1 MALPTTS
8 TDNVRIG
15 STGFVLYAATGTTLP
30 TTATAV
36 PAAGFLANDVGYLSD
51 AGITMSIGRETTDI
65 KAWQNGD
72 TVATIQTGHTVTL
85 ALEML
90 ETNSDSLE
98 LYFGNFSSSS
108 VEVDGTA
115 PSQKAMIFH
124 VEDSGNDIRIVVPI
138 AKVTET
144 GDVTF
149 ANADAV
155 KWPITVTAYP
165 DGNGNKAYIY
175 FASEAS

>member
-8 TDNVRIG
+8 TDNVRVG
-15 STGFVLYAATGTTLP
+15 ATGYTLFAATGTTLP
-30 TTATAV
+30 TNATTA

-51 AGITMSIGRETTDI
+51 AGITMSIGRDVTDI

-72 TVATIQTGHTVTL
+72 TVRTIQTGHTVSFQF
-85 ALEML
+85 EML
-90 ETNSDSLE
+90 ETNSDALE

-115 PSQKAMIFH
+115 MPQKAMIFH
-124 VEDSGNDIRIVVPI
+124 IEDTGNDIRVCVPI
-138 AKVTET
+138 AQVTES

-149 ANADAV
+149 ANSDAV
-155 KWPITVTAYP
+155 KWPVTVTCFP

-175 FASEAS
+175 FNSEAS

>member
-8 TDNVRIG
+8 TDNVRVG
-15 STGFVLYAATGTTLP
+15 ATGYLLYAATGTTLP
-30 TTATAV
+30 TNATAA

-51 AGITMSIGRETTDI
+51 AGITMSVGRETTEI
-65 KAWQNGD
+65 TAWQNAD
-72 TVATIQTGHTVTL
+72 VVRTIQTGHTVTFQF
-85 ALEML
+85 EML

-98 LYFGNFSSSS
+98 LAFGNFSASS
-108 VEVDGTA
+108 VEIDGTVPA
-115 PSQKAMIFH
+115 NRAFVIH
-124 VEDSGNDIRIVVPI
+124 VEDAGNDIRIVVPI
-138 AKVTET
+138 GQVTEN

-155 KWPITVTAYP
+155 KWPVTITAFP

-175 FASEAS
+175 LASEAS